1 MADNANL
8 ISLLNTRNNLMRTP
22 IARLVNCV
30 ALASLCVAVASTPL
44 RAEPDTNSTKQRI
57 SRSLASLARVIDEIK
72 WANVTIYRL
81 RDELKQRMI
90 EPQRNASALDSG
102 TIEAYRE
109 TITFEPLVN
118 PPFYNTV
125 IRIAT
130 PARIRRDPAAFRER
144 LAAEYGLQPDDLD
157 EQQTNEV
164 LGIAS
169 KVLTELANI
178 PKDYLLITT
187 RDRNNPLLIALVG
200 IEDLPAGGFSLKGQP
215 QGGLDLYNFLRPLDS
230 GLYTDLRSAV
240 SEGSESLTNQ
250 MFVLRDLSEISLAP
264 PTRAQATYISEDRF
278 PYVLTSISEGRP
290 LRQQD
295 SARLFNANL
304 FTDPTVPGF
313 SAAPGTVEYPYE
325 ISVGT
330 DVLASFMAYRMT
342 NDTLPVPEP
351 EWGVELR
358 NNFDEINYP
367 SIWGGRLTLN
377 AILENIRL
385 GAVLPQIR
393 FGGNTVDSSG
403 IGSRQQKIIGG
414 YGLALSGDFA
424 APLLNNS
431 GLFDFYGSYTFSE
444 ANTEGIRLFEGT
456 GAPELGYLIRYAF
469 QAYYS
474 FGFFADA
481 DAKHL
486 FRLKF
491 GGTVYGVEGYSREV
505 DPEFVP
511 GQEGEEAP
519 TLLVKQWNRSRGGVS
534 GRIEYM
540 KGGQMV
546 PWGAGVQYFDQ
557 SILANVWLQF
567 AINNRLDLKL
577 EGKYFT
583 SFDGDERLITHPWEN
598 QNLIVPSL
606 SVKYHFGPAPAAMP

>member
-1 MADNANL
+1 ME
-8 ISLLNTRNNLMRTP
+8 
-22 IARLVNCV
+22 ARL
-30 ALASLCVAVASTPL
+30 SHP
-44 RAEPDTNSTKQRI
+44 
-57 SRSLASLARVIDEIK
+57 
-72 WANVTIYRL
+72 
-81 RDELKQRMI
+81 
-90 EPQRNASALDSG
+90 G
-102 TIEAYRE
+102 
-109 TITFEPLVN
+109 
-118 PPFYNTV
+118 
-125 IRIAT
+125 
-130 PARIRRDPAAFRER
+130 
-144 LAAEYGLQPDDLD
+144 
-157 EQQTNEV
+157 
-164 LGIAS
+164 
-169 KVLTELANI
+169 
-178 PKDYLLITT
+178 
-187 RDRNNPLLIALVG
+187 
-200 IEDLPAGGFSLKGQP
+200 
-215 QGGLDLYNFLRPLDS
+215 DS

-240 SEGSESLTNQ
+240 AEGSESLTNQ

-330 DVLASFMAYRMT
+330 DVIASFMAYRMT

-491 GGTVYGVEGYSREV
+491 GGTVYGVEAFSREV

-511 GQEGEEAP
+511 GQEDEEAP
-519 TLLVKQWNRSRGGVS
+519 TTLVKQWNRSRGGVS

-583 SFDGDERLITHPWEN
+583 SFDGDDRLITHPWEN
-598 QNLIVPSL
+598 PNIIVPSL